1 MEAGSDA
8 VETSGLKESCGE
20 DGVWN
25 HLTEYLKIAQ
35 GRLLVKGQ
43 PSRNTD
49 TRILESQDH
58 GMSNKD
64 SNSLKWSWPE
74 PRRQA
79 MCPLDGWALEEPDD
93 CE

>member
-1 MEAGSDA
+1 MAPLEIRRVVEAGSDA

-25 HLTEYLKIAQ
+25 HLTWSEYLKIAQ

-49 TRILESQDH
+49 TRILE
-58 GMSNKD
+58 MSGPWD
-64 SNSLKWSWPE
+64 E
-74 PRRQA
+74 
-79 MCPLDGWALEEPDD
+79 
-93 CE
+93 